1 MIETSNS
8 VNKIGYL
15 TDTFW
20 AELLKI
26 SRVYTKREKYKRSG
40 PWRVAKTHQILGA
53 SNTISKFDNN
63 PPHTDAKLLWPFNSW
78 YKPIE

>member
-20 AELLKI
+20 TELLI
-26 SRVYTKREKYKRSG
+26 ILRVYTKREKYKRSG